1 LREFLNSQK
10 IRASIANHTGVPMNR
25 SFCFFLFVSS
35 IVIFSVSTNTVVAQ
49 ETPEVRSEI
58 IATNLNNPC
67 GLAIQPGTNHLFV
80 ADSGSGRVVRILDGK
95 PRDVITGFPV
105 QGFGRQPEFKIG
117 PLGLLFLDKDTL
129 VVGGGGQSD
138 NEELLSVFKVPTID
152 AAAITADSATQKLS
166 LKPEG
171 SVPAEGDFFGLAK
184 SAKGV
189 YVTCNGDDVKSWIAR
204 ADIAP
209 VGKLEKFRRY
219 IPTRDVAGVNSMGG
233 LTFNPEGML
242 VAAHMGKTGSNRDS
256 ILAFYDEKTMF
267 LDKFETDLFDITA
280 LAYGKKKNRL
290 YALDFSFAN
299 PERGGLFKLI
309 QSSDRTRSVA
319 VKITSLDKPTAMVF
333 DSLGNLYVTVIGSE
347 KKAAESDEPAD
358 EVEEVLDQVAG
369 EPDEAPQYPGQ
380 LIKIYGIDKAGK

>member
-1 LREFLNSQK
+1 
-10 IRASIANHTGVPMNR
+10 MNR
-25 SFCFFLFVSS
+25 SFALFLLALSFV
-35 IVIFSVSTNTVVAQ
+35 VVSVTASAVDAQ
-49 ETPEVRSEI
+49 DTPEVRSEVI
-58 IATNLNNPC
+58 VANLNNPC
-67 GLAIQPGTNHLFV
+67 GIAIQPGTKHLFV

-105 QGFGRQPEFKIG
+105 QGFGRSPEFKIG

-129 VVGGGGQSD
+129 VVGGGGQND
-138 NEELLSVFKVPTID
+138 NKELLSVFKVPAVD

-171 SVPAEGDFFGLAK
+171 SVPAEGDFFGLTK

-204 ADIAP
+204 ADIAAG
-209 VGKLEKFRRY
+209 GKLENFRRY
-219 IPTRDVAGVNSMGG
+219 IPTRDVAGVNSLGG

-242 VAAHMGKTGSNRDS
+242 VAAHMGKTGQNRDS
-256 ILAFYDEKTMF
+256 ILAFYNEKTTF

-309 QSSDRTRSVA
+309 QSSDRSRSVA
-319 VKITSLDKPTAMVF
+319 VKIKALDKPTAMVF

-347 KKAAESDEPAD
+347 KKAEADSDEPAD
-358 EVEEVLDQVAG
+358 EAAEVLDRTAG